1 MRDLSSR
8 FKNKTIDFNKLIQY
22 GFTKIDNQYI
32 YKTTICD
39 GLFEMIVII
48 SNDSK
53 TSKLIDAMN
62 DEEYIMADIQDSVG
76 EFVGKVRQ
84 EYENKLNDI
93 INKCTYKDVFK
104 SKQAKEVIEY
114 IKNKYN
120 DDLEFLWEK
129 FDDNAIWRNKKNNKW
144 YGLLVTLSERKIG
157 IESDKVINMI
167 IIRYQPE
174 NIENIVDNKLIY
186 PGYHMNKRSWITI
199 KLDDTME
206 IEKIYRYIDN
216 SYDISIKK

>member
-167 IIRYQPE
+167 IYFCSYALNHLQ
-174 NIENIVDNKLIY
+174 LI
-186 PGYHMNKRSWITI
+186 P
-199 KLDDTME
+199 LAF
-206 IEKIYRYIDN
+206 
-216 SYDISIKK
+216 

>member
-1 MRDLSSR
+1 MRDLSNQ

-22 GFTKIDNQYI
+22 GFTKNDNQYV

-39 GLFEMIVII
+39 GFFEMIVII

-53 TSKLIDAMN
+53 TSKIIDAMN
-62 DEEYIMADIQDSVG
+62 DEEYIMVEIQDSVG

-167 IIRYQPE
+167 ILRYQPE
-174 NIENIVDNKLIY
+174 NIENIIDNKLVY

-199 KLDDTME
+199 KLDDTMK
-206 IEKIYRYIDN
+206 IEKIYSYIDN